1 MLRITAP
8 KIKHTSKTSIYE
20 TIICLERKK
29 GKNNFQKLFYKD
41 EKKDR
46 KKGKNNE
53 LRE

>member
-1 MLRITAP
+1 MRAFLDQ
-8 KIKHTSKTSIYE
+8 
-20 TIICLERKK
+20 
-29 GKNNFQKLFYKD
+29 NNQLFYKD